1 MKVNSINIVGRVE
14 QRESHRRQ
22 FKEKLV
28 CPRAM
33 NCATTNADI
42 LVICVI

>member
-14 QRESHRRQ
+14 QRESHSRQ

-28 CPRAM
+28 CPRAIH
-33 NCATTNADI
+33 CASDI
-42 LVICVI
+42 